1 MMKESFK
8 KREVMRPAHGGGGW
22 NSRDDAI
29 LFNSLLIEAGGG
41 W

>member
-1 MMKESFK
+1 MHVE
-8 KREVMRPAHGGGGW
+8 KRIASTLVLHGGGGW